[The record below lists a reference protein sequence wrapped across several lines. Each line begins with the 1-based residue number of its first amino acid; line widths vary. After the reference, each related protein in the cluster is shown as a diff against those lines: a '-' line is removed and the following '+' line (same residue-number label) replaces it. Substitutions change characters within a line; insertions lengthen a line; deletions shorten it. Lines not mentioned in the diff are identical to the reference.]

1 MDIPGTYVFDL
12 ERSQAGYALNKMG
25 YSLQDQKNRDLF
37 LEDERAFMES
47 FGVTPDQIDAVVA
60 RDWLKL
66 IHLGANS
73 YILMKIGA
81 TIGIGHYH
89 QGAQERG
96 ETYEEFLATRNVPEA
111 R

>member
-1 MDIPGTYVFDL
+1 MYLILSAHKLDM
-12 ERSQAGYALNKMG
+12 RSTRWAIHSKIRRIVTSFSKTSEPHGEF
-25 YSLQDQKNRDLF
+25 RR
-37 LEDERAFMES
+37 RARS
-47 FGVTPDQIDAVVA
+47 DRAVVA